1 MRESRSIVIILTT
14 SLTVNKLEATVISP
28 NSKGNHTMNEMEQPL
43 SPYVNGNP
51 VDGRKDTYPTA
62 VPPTAIPIINEDDGP
77 MVVQSDPVTLTAA
90 DVEVGGTTAVNLT
103 RSQVMDIADQI
114 ADVLTDPNTI
124 VTPPDDPEFDNLHSL
139 TRFLVGIAIEGSK
152 EMALRLQLWEAYLH
166 EELPKTSPDSAEVAE
181 KDMLRFAL
189 IGFLLE
195 SEDASR
201 TLASK
206 LLKVPGGV
214 ARTAVRTAKP
224 VTNSRFAKPLQ
235 RRIDRLAGRGEE
247 QLTRWIQRGQSEEP
261 FSRNLA
267 RLGVQEIVDE
277 FINQLAQ
284 NKEVQTLVQE
294 QGVGL
299 AGEVVDQV
307 RERTFTADTLIERIA
322 RAVTRRSPRV
332 APPMADLSEYPKK
345 LPSA

>member
-1 MRESRSIVIILTT
+1 
-14 SLTVNKLEATVISP
+14 
-28 NSKGNHTMNEMEQPL
+28 MNEMEQPL

-51 VDGRKDTYPTA
+51 VDGRKNTYPTA
-62 VPPTAIPIINEDDGP
+62 VPPAAIPIINEDDGP
-77 MVVQSDPVTLTAA
+77 MVVQSAPVTVTAA
-90 DVEVGGTTAVNLT
+90 DVEVDETAAANLS

-114 ADVLTDPNTI
+114 ADALTDPNTI

-152 EMALRLQLWEAYLH
+152 EMSLRLQLWEAYLH
-166 EELPKTSPDSAEVAE
+166 EELPKTLPDAAEVAE

-345 LPSA
+345 LPPG

>member
-1 MRESRSIVIILTT
+1 
-14 SLTVNKLEATVISP
+14 
-28 NSKGNHTMNEMEQPL
+28 MNEMEQPL

-62 VPPTAIPIINEDDGP
+62 VPPAAIPIINEDDGP
-77 MVVQSDPVTLTAA
+77 MVVQSAPVRVTAA
-90 DVEVGGTTAVNLT
+90 DVDETAVANLT
-103 RSQVMDIADQI
+103 RTQVMDIADQI
-114 ADVLTDPNTI
+114 ADALTDPDTI
-124 VTPPDDPEFDNLHSL
+124 VTPPDDPEFDTLHAL

-152 EMALRLQLWEAYLH
+152 EMSLRLQLWEAFLH
-166 EELPKTSPDSAEVAE
+166 EELPKTPPDSAEVAE
-181 KDMLRFAL
+181 KDVLRFAL

-201 TLASK
+201 TLGSK
-206 LLKVPGGV
+206 LLKVPGGL

-345 LPSA
+345 LSSG